1 MRGSC
6 SSCGIG
12 CAWGGGSGECCG
24 VVVRLSWLLDWT
36 RRRRMLWF
44 GLVLVLVRAGA
55 SGTESSDCTVLSL
68 AVFSAALAAQSLPCP
83 PSE

>member
-12 CAWGGGSGECCG
+12 CAWGGGSGGCCG
-24 VVVRLSWLLDWT
+24 VVVLAVGLDKEKAYA
-36 RRRRMLWF
+36 
-44 GLVLVLVRAGA
+44 LVWPGSSSASLVRAGA